1 MLIPPSSVRSVL
13 WCFLLFLLRGII
25 RFELPLSLS
34 FSVPFELYSFYFSF
48 EFGLDYFLG
57 LFLVGVELL
66 LFRLAFFGGFMILLI
81 LGKVSVKLSP
91 D

>member
-1 MLIPPSSVRSVL
+1 M
-13 WCFLLFLLRGII
+13 CFLLFLLRGII
-25 RFELPLSLS
+25 RLELPLSLS
-34 FSVPFELYSFYFSF
+34 MSIPFELYSIYFSF

-66 LFRLAFFGGFMILLI
+66 LFRLAYFGGFMILLI

>member
-1 MLIPPSSVRSVL
+1 M
-13 WCFLLFLLRGII
+13 CFLLFLLRGII

-34 FSVPFELYSFYFSF
+34 LTVPFELDSFYFSF